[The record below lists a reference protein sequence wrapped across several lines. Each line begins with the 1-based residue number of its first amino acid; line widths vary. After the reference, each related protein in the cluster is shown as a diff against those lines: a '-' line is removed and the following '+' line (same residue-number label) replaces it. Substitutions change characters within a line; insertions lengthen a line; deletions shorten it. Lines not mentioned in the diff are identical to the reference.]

1 MKYVI
6 LIIIGVV
13 CLGCGK
19 DSPKPPEAALLS
31 FPLQNSECTTGISL
45 NSTTSQVEFTWRAG
59 RFATTYDLKVT
70 NLATTIPVTL
80 NNIEGLSAN
89 VPLLKGVAYSWEVI
103 ARNTATEESATSAQW
118 MFYNAG
124 TQTFYAPFPAQIVA
138 PVSGGTVIRD
148 INNEISVS
156 WTGADVDN
164 DIQGYEVYLD
174 IISPPL
180 ELIASPS
187 VSLNSIKASVA
198 ADEIYYWKVI
208 TKDREGNSSDSGVF
222 SFRVLR

>member
-45 NSTTSQVEFTWRAG
+45 NSTTSQVEFTWQAG
-59 RFATTYDLKVT
+59 RFATTYDLRVT

-80 NNIEGLSAN
+80 NNIQGLSAN

-103 ARNTATEESATSAQW
+103 ARNTETEESATSAQW

-124 TQTFYAPFPAQIVA
+124 TQKFYAPFPAQIVA

-174 IISPPL
+174 VVSPPV

-208 TKDREGNSSDSGVF
+208 TKDREGNSSDSGIF

>member
-6 LIIIGVV
+6 LVLLGVV

-19 DSPKPPEAALLS
+19 DSPKPPEAALLTY
-31 FPLQNSECTTGISL
+31 PLQNSECATGISL
-45 NSTTSQVEFTWRAG
+45 NTTTSQVEFTWQAG
-59 RFATTYDLKVT
+59 RFATSYDIKVT
-70 NLATTIPVTL
+70 NLSTTIPVTL

-89 VPLLKGVAYSWEVI
+89 VPLQKGVAYAWEVI
-103 ARNTATEESATSAQW
+103 ARNTSTEESVTSDQW

-124 TQTFYAPFPAQIVA
+124 SQTSYAPFPAQIVA
-138 PVSGGTVIRD
+138 PTSGGTIIRD
-148 INNEISVS
+148 INNEISLS
-156 WTGADVDN
+156 WTGADADN

-174 IISPPL
+174 IVSPPGA
-180 ELIASPS
+180 LIASPS
-187 VSLNSIKASVA
+187 VSINSIKTSVA
-198 ADEIYYWKVI
+198 LDGIYYWKVI